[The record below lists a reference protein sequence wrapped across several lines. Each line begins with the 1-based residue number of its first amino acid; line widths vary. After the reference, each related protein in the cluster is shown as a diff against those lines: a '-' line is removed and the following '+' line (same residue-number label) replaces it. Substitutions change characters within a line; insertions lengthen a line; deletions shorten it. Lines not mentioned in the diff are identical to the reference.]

1 MEKPS
6 VLGIDIGGTH
16 ITAALVDLENGTLI
30 PNSIKRSAVNSLGSK
45 TEILSAWCEV
55 IIAAIGNNLNNE
67 LRIGIAMPGPFEYE
81 YGISL
86 IKDQAKFNALYQ
98 VNIKKELA
106 NQLNIPVSN
115 IKFINDAAAFMQGEV
130 FCGAAKGYERAIG
143 LTLGTGLGSAIAV
156 NGKAVDAALWDS
168 KFLGGIAEDYL
179 STRWFVNKYK
189 SLTEKE
195 INGVKEL
202 ALIVNS
208 DPFAKQVFNE
218 FGRGL
223 GHFLAD
229 VIKNNNSEVV
239 VLGGNIAKA
248 FDLFAPHLIDNLKA
262 YHLDTVI
269 KITALNENAALIG
282 AASCWGLPVDENEK
296 TLGNN

>member
-16 ITAALVDLENGTLI
+16 ITAALVDLEIGALSAG
-30 PNSIKRSAVNSLGSK
+30 SIKRKDVDSSGSK
-45 TEILSAWCEV
+45 EEILRAWCQV
-55 IIAAIGNNLNNE
+55 IDDAFGKSLNSD
-67 LRIGIAMPGPFEYE
+67 RKIGIAMPGPFDYE
-81 YGISL
+81 EGISL
-86 IKDQAKFNALYQ
+86 IKDQDKFNSLYQ

-106 NQLNIPVSN
+106 NRLNISASN

-130 FCGAAKGYERAIG
+130 FCGAAKGYDRAIG

-229 VIKNNNSEVV
+229 VIKNNRSEVV
-239 VLGGNIAKA
+239 VLGGNIANA

-282 AASCWGLPVDENEK
+282 AASCWGLPVDETEK